1 VGARDK
7 NFYNDAAK
15 RLGYGAAA
23 IRIQDAFL
31 VGHKAEAVAA
41 VPDALVDEIAL
52 LGSADRIRDRLQA
65 WKDAGKQRHVDSM
78 LLSGNVNIEAL
89 RVIAEAVL

>member
-1 VGARDK
+1 M
-7 NFYNDAAK
+7 
-15 RLGYGAAA
+15 
-23 IRIQDAFL
+23 
-31 VGHKAEAVAA
+31 
-41 VPDALVDEIAL
+41 PDALVDEIAL

>member
-1 VGARDK
+1 MTLQSAW
-7 NFYNDAAK
+7 
-15 RLGYGAAA
+15 GYEAAA

-31 VGHKAEAVAA
+31 VGQAEAVAA

-52 LGSADRIRDRLQA
+52 LGSADGIRDRLQA
-65 WKDAGKQRHVDSM
+65 WKDAGKQRHVNFM

-89 RVIAEAVL
+89 RVIVEAVL